1 MSVVSF
7 VAAQRTVHG
16 VPHAVTCRL
25 LDVSES
31 WFYKWQGK
39 DPTARQRR
47 RDRLDEAV
55 KESFD
60 ASGGTYGSPRVLTDL
75 REAGWQVSKK
85 TVEASM
91 RRQGLVGRA
100 KKQRRC
106 LTKQGKRPAAPDL
119 VNRDFTAEAPNVKW
133 CGDFKQID
141 TEEGPCYIAT
151 VEDLFSRRMLGFAL
165 SDNYPTAE
173 LAKAAINM
181 AVAVRGGDISGVIF
195 HSDRGTQYTAD
206 GFTKACEKLEITQS
220 MGRVGSALDNAV
232 AESFFSTL
240 EHELLTRNRYTT
252 RVEARRAV
260 ARWIDQFY
268 NRTRRHSTNQMM
280 SPIDYENAANV
291 TKPTPQAA

>member
-1 MSVVSF
+1 MINLQSSQPEYSQDRTSTTNSGGPDQKGGQNSGGARGSVFTGGDS
-7 VAAQRTVHG
+7 Q
-16 VPHAVTCRL
+16 
-25 LDVSES
+25 
-31 WFYKWQGK
+31 
-39 DPTARQRR
+39 
-47 RDRLDEAV
+47 DRLDVAV
-55 KESFD
+55 EESFD

-75 REAGWQVSKK
+75 REVGWQVSKK

-100 KKQRRC
+100 KKQRRS

-119 VNRDFTAEAPNVKW
+119 LNRDFAADRPDVKW

-141 TEEGPCYIAT
+141 TVEGPCFLAT

-165 SDNYPTAE
+165 SDAYPTAE
-173 LAKAAINM
+173 LASAAINM

-206 GFTKACEKLEITQS
+206 EFAKACKKLEITQS

-240 EHELLTRNRYTT
+240 EHELLTRNRYAT

-268 NRTRRHSTNQMM
+268 NPKRRHSTNQMM
-280 SPIDYENAANV
+280 SPIDYDNAANV
-291 TKPTPQAA
+291 TDTTPKAA